1 MNDGFSVRPVGA
13 LDLDRAAALH
23 RQAFEPMGERPWTR
37 RDVAE
42 LLASPGVGGLFVDR
56 DGEPIGLALWR
67 SAADEAEL
75 LTIAVRSD
83 CRRSGVGRALLDA
96 VVGRAMQA
104 GAKSLFLEVGAD
116 NTAARS
122 LYSQTGFAEVGR
134 RPAYYARHEGFADA
148 LVLRL
153 TLIGDG

>member
-1 MNDGFSVRPVGA
+1 
-13 LDLDRAAALH
+13 
-23 RQAFEPMGERPWTR
+23 
-37 RDVAE
+37 
-42 LLASPGVGGLFVDR
+42 
-56 DGEPIGLALWR
+56 
-67 SAADEAEL
+67 
-75 LTIAVRSD
+75 
-83 CRRSGVGRALLDA
+83 
-96 VVGRAMQA
+96 MQA